1 MTIEPEGDPGVPEII
16 VERAL
21 AERER
26 GPEIVQPEGWP
37 RPRGYT
43 NGAVASGR
51 FVVLAGQIGWNP
63 VTGLFDSDDFAGQ
76 TRQALTNI
84 VALLL
89 EGGARPRDLVRLTWY
104 ILDRDEYLSA
114 GRDVG
119 IIYREL
125 IGDHYPPMS
134 VVVVS
139 GLIEK
144 QARLEI
150 EATAVIPD

>member
-1 MTIEPEGDPGVPEII
+1 MSTGPNIDPIVAEI
-16 VERAL
+16 VVDRTL
-21 AERER
+21 AEREK
-26 GPEIVQPEGWP
+26 GPQIVQPDGWP
-37 RPRGYT
+37 RPRGYS

-51 FVVLAGQIGWNP
+51 FVVLAGQVGWNP
-63 VTGLFDSDDFAGQ
+63 LSGQFDATDFVGQ
-76 TRQALTNI
+76 TRQALSNI

-104 ILDRDEYLSA
+104 IIDRDEYMSMA
-114 GRDVG
+114 HEIGAV
-119 IIYREL
+119 YREL

-139 GLIEK
+139 GLIEN
-144 QARLEI
+144 QARVEI

>member
-1 MTIEPEGDPGVPEII
+1 MTVEPEGELGVPEIV

-21 AERER
+21 AELER

-63 VTGLFDSDDFAGQ
+63 ATGLFDSDDFAGQ

-104 ILDRDEYLSA
+104 ILDRDEYLSV
-114 GRDVG
+114 GREVG
-119 IIYREL
+119 MIYREL

-134 VVVVS
+134 VVIVS
-139 GLIEK
+139 GLLEK
-144 QARLEI
+144 QARVEI
-150 EATAVIPD
+150 EATAIIPD

>member
-1 MTIEPEGDPGVPEII
+1 MNIEPVVDPMAAEI
-16 VERAL
+16 VVDRTL

-26 GPEIVQPEGWP
+26 GPAIVQPDGWP
-37 RPRGYT
+37 RPRGYS

-63 VTGLFDSDDFAGQ
+63 VSGQFETTDFVGQ

-89 EGGARPRDLVRLTWY
+89 EGGARPRDLVRLTWF
-104 ILDRDEYLSA
+104 ILDRDEYLAA
-114 GRDVG
+114 GRDIGAV
-119 IIYREL
+119 YREL

-139 GLIEK
+139 GLLER
-144 QARLEI
+144 QARVEI

>member
-1 MTIEPEGDPGVPEII
+1 MSIEPEVDPLVTEI
-16 VERAL
+16 VVDRTL

-26 GPEIVQPEGWP
+26 GPAIVQPDGWP
-37 RPRGYT
+37 RPRGYS

-51 FVVLAGQIGWNP
+51 FVVLAGQVGWNP
-63 VTGLFDSDDFAGQ
+63 ITGDFDATDFVGQ
-76 TRQALTNI
+76 TRQALGNI

-104 ILDRDEYLSA
+104 IVDREEYLSL
-114 GRDVG
+114 GREIGAV
-119 IIYREL
+119 YREL

-139 GLIEK
+139 GLIEN

>member
-1 MTIEPEGDPGVPEII
+1 MSIEPEVDPLVTEI
-16 VERAL
+16 VVDRTL

-26 GPEIVQPEGWP
+26 GPAIVQPDGWP
-37 RPRGYT
+37 RPRGYS

-51 FVVLAGQIGWNP
+51 FVVLAGQVGWNP
-63 VTGLFDSDDFAGQ
+63 ITGDFDATDFVGQ
-76 TRQALTNI
+76 TRQALSNI

-104 ILDRDEYLSA
+104 IVDREEYLSL
-114 GRDVG
+114 GREIGAV
-119 IIYREL
+119 YREL

-139 GLIEK
+139 GLIEN
-144 QARLEI
+144 QARVEI

>member
-1 MTIEPEGDPGVPEII
+1 MSIEPDFPESP

-21 AERER
+21 AERET
-26 GPEIVQPEGWP
+26 GPAIVQPEGWS
-37 RPRGYT
+37 RPKGYS

-51 FVVLAGQIGWNP
+51 FVVLAGQIGWDP
-63 VTGLFDSDDFAGQ
+63 VTATFETDDFVGQ

-104 ILDRDEYLSA
+104 ILDSEEYLSA
-114 GRDVG
+114 GREVG
-119 IIYREL
+119 AVYREL

-139 GLIEK
+139 GLLERK
-144 QARLEI
+144 ARVEI

>member
-1 MTIEPEGDPGVPEII
+1 MKTEPVVDPIAAEI
-16 VERAL
+16 VVDRTL
-21 AERER
+21 AEREK
-26 GPEIVQPEGWP
+26 GPAIVQPDGWP
-37 RPRGYT
+37 RPRGYS

-63 VTGLFDSDDFAGQ
+63 VSGQFEAADFVGQ

-89 EGGARPRDLVRLTWY
+89 EGGARPRDLVRLTWF

-114 GRDVG
+114 GRDIGAV
-119 IIYREL
+119 YREL

-134 VVVVS
+134 VVVVN
-139 GLIEK
+139 GLLER
-144 QARLEI
+144 QARVEI

>member
-1 MTIEPEGDPGVPEII
+1 MNIEPVIDPMAADI
-16 VERAL
+16 VVDRTL

-26 GPEIVQPEGWP
+26 GPAIVQPDGWP
-37 RPRGYT
+37 RPRGYS

-51 FVVLAGQIGWNP
+51 FVVLAGQVGWNP
-63 VTGLFDSDDFAGQ
+63 VSGQFETADFVGQ

-89 EGGARPRDLVRLTWY
+89 DGGARPRDLVRLTWF

-114 GRDVG
+114 GRDIGAV
-119 IIYREL
+119 YREL

-139 GLIEK
+139 GLLEH
-144 QARLEI
+144 QARVEI

>member
-1 MTIEPEGDPGVPEII
+1 MSTEHDIDPIVAEI
-16 VERAL
+16 VVDRTL
-21 AERER
+21 AEREK
-26 GPEIVQPEGWP
+26 GPQIVRPEGWP
-37 RPRGYT
+37 RPRGYS

-51 FVVLAGQIGWNP
+51 FVVLAGQVGWNP
-63 VTGLFDSDDFAGQ
+63 LTGKFDATDFVGQ
-76 TRQALTNI
+76 TRQALSNI

-104 ILDRDEYLSA
+104 IVDRDEYLSMA
-114 GRDVG
+114 REIGAV
-119 IIYREL
+119 YREL

-139 GLIEK
+139 ALIET
-144 QARLEI
+144 QARVEI

>member
-1 MTIEPEGDPGVPEII
+1 MNIEPVVDPVAAEI
-16 VERAL
+16 VVDRAL

-26 GPEIVQPEGWP
+26 GPEIVQPDGWP
-37 RPRGYT
+37 RPRGYS

-63 VTGLFDSDDFAGQ
+63 LSCQFESTDFVGQ

-89 EGGARPRDLVRLTWY
+89 EGGARPRDLVRLTWF

-114 GRDVG
+114 GREIGAV
-119 IIYREL
+119 YREL

-134 VVVVS
+134 VVVVT
-139 GLIEK
+139 GLLDR
-144 QARLEI
+144 QARVEI

>member
-1 MTIEPEGDPGVPEII
+1 MSIEPVMDPLAAEII
-16 VERAL
+16 VDRTL

-26 GPEIVQPEGWP
+26 GPAIVQPDGWP
-37 RPRGYT
+37 RPRGYS

-63 VTGLFDSDDFAGQ
+63 VSGQFDSADFVGQ
-76 TRQALTNI
+76 TRQAFNNI

-89 EGGARPRDLVRLTWY
+89 AGGARPRDLVRLTWY
-104 ILDRDEYLSA
+104 ILDRDEYMSNA
-114 GRDVG
+114 REIGAV
-119 IIYREL
+119 YREL

>member
-1 MTIEPEGDPGVPEII
+1 MTVGPEAEQGVPEI
-16 VERAL
+16 VAERAI

-26 GPEIVQPEGWP
+26 GPAIVQPDGWAK
-37 RPRGYT
+37 PRGYT

-76 TRQALTNI
+76 ARQALTNI

-104 ILDRDEYLSA
+104 ILDRDEYLSV
-114 GRDVG
+114 GREVG
-119 IIYREL
+119 LIYREL

-134 VVVVS
+134 VVIVS
-139 GLIEK
+139 GLLEK